1 MRSRPSARSLVLG
14 GYIQFKGAEWILVGL
29 LIWWGAS
36 RTGNLP
42 DAPALRILAYYLIAF
57 AVPGVLLLT
66 IGYAARYR
74 SSTAWFLA
82 VIYLLGLVIF
92 KAAGGVAELPLE
104 AWLWVSRRVPGD
116 YLPGVKLFGLASA
129 IVGAADLVT
138 LMAFLSRRGR
148 ECFGISRR
156 QPVG

>member
-1 MRSRPSARSLVLG
+1 MRSKPSLRSLVLG
-14 GYIQFKGAEWILVGL
+14 GYIQFKGAEWIFVGM
-29 LIWWGAS
+29 LIWWAAS

-42 DAPALRILAYYLIAF
+42 EVPALRVLAFYLIGF

-74 SSTAWFLA
+74 SRAAWYLSVA
-82 VIYLLGLVIF
+82 YLLSLVIF

-116 YLPGVKLFGLASA
+116 YLLGVKLFGLASA
-129 IVGAADLVT
+129 TVGAADLVA
-138 LMAFLSRRGR
+138 LMAFLSTRGR
-148 ECFGISRR
+148 ECFGIGRR
-156 QPVG
+156 QPAR

>member
-14 GYIQFKGAEWILVGL
+14 GYIQFKGAEWLLVGL

-42 DAPALRILAYYLIAF
+42 EAPPLRILAYYLIAF

-74 SSTAWFLA
+74 SSTAWYLA
-82 VIYLLGLVIF
+82 VAYLLSLVAF
-92 KAAGGVAELPLE
+92 KAVGGVAELPLE

-116 YLPGVKLFGLASA
+116 YLLGVKLFGLASA
-129 IVGAADLVT
+129 IVGAADLIALVG
-138 LMAFLSRRGR
+138 FISHKGR
-148 ECFGISRR
+148 ECFGIGKRSAER
-156 QPVG
+156 